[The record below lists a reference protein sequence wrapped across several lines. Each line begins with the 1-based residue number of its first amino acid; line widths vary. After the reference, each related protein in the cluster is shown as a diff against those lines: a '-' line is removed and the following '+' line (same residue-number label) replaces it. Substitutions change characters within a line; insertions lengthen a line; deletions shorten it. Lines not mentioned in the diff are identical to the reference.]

1 MKPVAF
7 DIVRPRTTQEV
18 VKLLSDPDA
27 GARVVAGSQSLGP
40 MLNLRLVQP
49 KMLIDLTGIAELTS
63 IREDDAGITVG
74 ACVSTGS
81 IEDGCLPGG
90 DFSMLRSVAAG
101 IAYRAVRNRG
111 TIGGSVC
118 HADPSAD
125 WPSAFCGFN
134 AQCIIEGP
142 KGRRSLPISDFITG
156 AFATTLDTG
165 EFLVAL
171 RIPRRSTGGRWG
183 YQKLCRKT
191 GEFAMAI
198 GVVNI
203 DPARDIFRMVFG
215 ATEGRQITIPDF
227 RPLGLQADADPNR
240 EALAEILG
248 THGVTD
254 PVAISQQAAI
264 MTRAFQQAR
273 Q

>member
-7 DIVRPRTTQEV
+7 DIVRPRTTEEA
-18 VKLLSDPDA
+18 VKLLSSPTS

-49 KMLIDLTGIAELTS
+49 QILCDITGIEALTS
-63 IREDDAGITVG
+63 FVEEKDVLVVG
-74 ACVSTGS
+74 ASVTTGC
-81 IEDGCLPGG
+81 IEDRRLPSNG
-90 DFSMLRSVAAG
+90 FAMLPDVAAG

-118 HADPSAD
+118 HADPAAD
-125 WPSAFCGFN
+125 WPSALCGFS

-142 KGRRSLPISDFITG
+142 KGRRSVRISDFITG
-156 AFATTLDTG
+156 AFATTLDAG

-191 GEFAMAI
+191 GEFA
-198 GVVNI
+198 
-203 DPARDIFRMVFG
+203 
-215 ATEGRQITIPDF
+215 
-227 RPLGLQADADPNR
+227 
-240 EALAEILG
+240 
-248 THGVTD
+248 
-254 PVAISQQAAI
+254 
-264 MTRAFQQAR
+264 
-273 Q
+273 

>member
-18 VKLLSDPDA
+18 VRLLSDPDA

-49 KMLIDLTGIAELTS
+49 KVLVDLTGIDELTS
-63 IREDDAGITVG
+63 LQEDGSGLTVG

-81 IEDGCLPGG
+81 IEDGCLPGQ
-90 DFSMLRSVAAG
+90 DFSVLRAVAAG
-101 IAYRAVRNRG
+101 IAYRAIRNRG

-118 HADPSAD
+118 HADPAAD
-125 WPSAFCGFN
+125 WPSALCGFD

-142 KGRRSLPISDFITG
+142 QGRRSLPISDFITG
-156 AFATTLDTG
+156 AFATALDAS
-165 EFLVAL
+165 EFLVGL
-171 RIPRRSTGGRWG
+171 RIPRRSPGGRWG

-198 GVVNI
+198 GVVNV
-203 DPARDIFRMVFG
+203 DPARDVFRLVFG
-215 ATEGRQITIPDF
+215 ATAGRQITIPDF
-227 RPLGLQADADPNR
+227 RRLGLRADVDPD
-240 EALAEILG
+240 EQVLAEILVN
-248 THGVTD
+248 HGVTD
-254 PVAISQQAAI
+254 PVTVSQQTAI

-273 Q
+273 T

>member
-7 DIVRPRTTQEV
+7 DIIRPCTTQEV
-18 VKLLSDPDA
+18 VRLLADPDA
-27 GARVVAGSQSLGP
+27 GVRVVAGSQSLGP
-40 MLNLRLVQP
+40 MLNLRLVRP
-49 KMLIDLTGIAELTS
+49 KLLVDLTGIAELTS
-63 IREDDAGITVG
+63 VQTDDSGVTVG
-74 ACVSTGS
+74 TCVSTGS
-81 IEDGCLPGG
+81 IEDGCLPGQ

-118 HADPSAD
+118 HADPAAD
-125 WPSAFCGFN
+125 WPSALCGFN

-156 AFATTLDTG
+156 AFATTLDAG

-171 RIPRRSTGGRWG
+171 RIPRRSASGRWG

-203 DPARDIFRMVFG
+203 DPAREVFRLVFG

-227 RPLGLQADADPNR
+227 RPLGLQADADPD
-240 EALAEILG
+240 EQALAEILVK
-248 THGVTD
+248 HGVTD
-254 PVAISQQAAI
+254 PVAISQQTAI
-264 MTRAFQQAR
+264 MTRAFEQAR
-273 Q
+273 K

>member
-7 DIVRPRTTQEV
+7 DIVRPRTTHEV
-18 VKLLSDPDA
+18 VRLLSDPDA

-49 KMLIDLTGIAELTS
+49 KLLVDLTGIDELTS
-63 IREDDAGITVG
+63 FQEDDVGLTVG

-81 IEDGCLPGG
+81 IEDGCLPGHH
-90 DFSMLRSVAAG
+90 FAMLRSVAAG

-118 HADPSAD
+118 HADPAAD
-125 WPSAFCGFN
+125 WPSALCGFD

-142 KGRRSLPISDFITG
+142 DGRRSLPVSDFITG
-156 AFATTLDTG
+156 AFATTLDIG
-165 EFLVAL
+165 EFLVGL
-171 RIPRRSTGGRWG
+171 RIPRRSTSGRWG

-203 DPARDIFRMVFG
+203 DPAKDVFRLVFG

-227 RPLGLQADADPNR
+227 RPLGLQADADPDQQ
-240 EALAEILG
+240 ALAETLVN
-248 THGVTD
+248 HGITD
-254 PVAISQQAAI
+254 PVAISQQTAM

-273 Q
+273 K